1 MRALG
6 ITVLVLL
13 LAVVGVVLWV
23 GSPQGPSL
31 ADVGHLRVP
40 RITTLPAQKV
50 LLVVTKGDPNVVGK
64 RAFGRLMGVYF
75 RLKDAPKGGPGFKPP
90 RARWALDPATP
101 PSEWVGQY
109 AIPVPQSVTSV
120 PESDSRAGLRVEIA
134 TWDYGEV
141 AEVLHVGPYAAE
153 QPTIEQLKQFIE
165 QSGYEV
171 AGDHEEEYLK
181 GPGMLLRGNPKDY
194 LTIIRYAVRR
204 KAG

>member
-64 RAFGRLMGVYF
+64 RAFGRLMGTYF
-75 RLKDAPKGGPGFKPP
+75 RLKDAPKSGPDFKPP
-90 RARWALDPATP
+90 RARWPLDVGTP
-101 PSEWVGQY
+101 RSEWIGLY
-109 AIPVPQSVTSV
+109 AIPVPQSVTTI
-120 PESDSRAGLRVEIA
+120 PASDSGAGLRVELA

-153 QPTIEQLKQFIE
+153 RPTIERLKQFIE